1 MQTFIVTKGATSQ
14 IITLSIYDSS
24 STTGA
29 KLTGLT
35 NASGSL
41 TAYYNRQNS
50 AGAATAISLVSAT
63 KGTWTSSGFIA
74 VDGTNMPGDYEL
86 HLPDAAIASAAGVH
100 RVAIQL
106 KGATN
111 MVPVNALVLLT
122 SADLQDTVRAGLTAL
137 PNAAAEAA
145 GGLYTR
151 GSGAGQIT
159 QDGNGRIDTNFVAM
173 GGNTT
178 KAANLTSAA
187 DAMITDSVT
196 TAGFS
201 PTTTE
206 FEAATIAT
214 AATGHWIG
222 RIVIFTSGTL
232 IRQQGLITAYSL
244 VSGRGHFTVSTLTSA
259 PANAV
264 TFIIV

>member
-1 MQTFIVTKGATSQ
+1 MQTFIITKGATSQ

-41 TAYYNRQNS
+41 TAYYNRQNA
-50 AGAATAISLVSAT
+50 AGAATVISLVSAT

-86 HLPDAAIASAAGVH
+86 HLPDAAIASSAGVH

-106 KGATN
+106 KGAAN

-122 SADLQDTVRAGLTAL
+122 SADLQDAVRAGLTSL

-145 GGLYTR
+145 GGLITR
-151 GSGAGQIT
+151 GSGTGQVNQDAAGRVDVNLT
-159 QDGNGRIDTNFVAM
+159 AM

-187 DAMITDSVT
+187 DGMVT
-196 TAGFS
+196 GTVDTAGFS
-201 PTTTE
+201 ATTTE
-206 FEAATIAT
+206 FETSSIVT
-214 AATGHWIG
+214 AATGHYIG
-222 RIVIFTSGTL
+222 RIVVFTSGTL
-232 IRQQGLITAYSL
+232 VRQQALIGAYSL

-264 TFIIV
+264 TFIIL